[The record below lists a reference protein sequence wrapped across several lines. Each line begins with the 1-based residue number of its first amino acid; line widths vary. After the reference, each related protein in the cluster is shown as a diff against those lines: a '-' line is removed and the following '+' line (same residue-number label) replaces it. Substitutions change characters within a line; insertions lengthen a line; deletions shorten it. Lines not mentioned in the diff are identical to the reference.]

1 MSWVKQKATPNL
13 KEAKAETIVAR
24 PSLGKELSWCGGKT
38 WWRRERRRCS
48 HSWRWRGRP
57 QRPQPLKA
65 ICLKRYR
72 HWHFGK
78 FKKIS
83 ILVLKQTRFYQ
94 RGRFL
99 VLRSH
104 CSHLHTWSLV
114 DCILIQVWFN
124 FWIIFNTRVST
135 FQIKLLRCSMFYKEQ
150 LWILPQTLEA
160 FNQLNLLLWQHP
172 GKDLS
177 SVDNPLEQLG
187 VLSRWGSVGWIFT
200 AEKGCEYLNKNQ

>member
-1 MSWVKQKATPNL
+1 MFTFLEVKGAAT
-13 KEAKAETIVAR
+13 EA
-24 PSLGKELSWCGGKT
+24 S
-38 WWRRERRRCS
+38 
-48 HSWRWRGRP
+48 
-57 QRPQPLKA
+57 A
-65 ICLKRYR
+65 IESDMPEKISALTL
-72 HWHFGK
+72 WNIQ
-78 FKKIS
+78 KIS

-114 DCILIQVWFN
+114 DCILIQVWFTI
-124 FWIIFNTRVST
+124 WIIFNTRVST

-200 AEKGCEYLNKNQ
+200 AKRIVKI

>member
-1 MSWVKQKATPNL
+1 MEKL
-13 KEAKAETIVAR
+13 R
-24 PSLGKELSWCGGKT
+24 PDDVGNAGDVDIPGGEGGGHRGLSHW
-38 WWRRERRRCS
+38 
-48 HSWRWRGRP
+48 
-57 QRPQPLKA
+57 
-65 ICLKRYR
+65 KRYA
-72 HWHFGK
+72 WKDIGIDTLEYL
-78 FKKIS
+78 KKWIIS

-124 FWIIFNTRVST
+124 FWIIFKTRVST

-160 FNQLNLLLWQHP
+160 LNQLNLLLWQHP

-177 SVDNPLEQLG
+177 SVDDPLEQLG
-187 VLSRWGSVGWIFT
+187 VLSRCDEDRYKWV
-200 AEKGCEYLNKNQ
+200 EYLPQRRIVKI